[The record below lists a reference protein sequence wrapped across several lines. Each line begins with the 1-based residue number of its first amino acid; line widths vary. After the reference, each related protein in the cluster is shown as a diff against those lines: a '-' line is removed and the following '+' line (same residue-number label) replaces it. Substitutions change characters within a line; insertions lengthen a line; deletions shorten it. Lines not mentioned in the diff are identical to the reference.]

1 LPELTVGTV
10 VLANAPVPSEL
21 NPFQLPIIDAFANNA
36 PCIGSKAP
44 VCALEFNALVKELL
58 PQY

>member
-1 LPELTVGTV
+1 

-36 PCIGSKAP
+36 PCNGSKLL
-44 VCALEFNALVKELL
+44 VCALEFKPLVKELL